1 MFKRTVKFLG
11 LRISL
16 ILLVVILLLVAVVLG
31 LMLGYG
37 GLGGKNP
44 TDIFKPSVWHDFISK
59 LSGKALK

>member
-1 MFKRTVKFLG
+1 MFKKTIKFLG

-16 ILLVVILLLVAVVLG
+16 ILLVVILMALAIVLG

-44 TDIFKPSVWHDFISK
+44 GDIFQPSIWHEFFSK
-59 LSGKALK
+59 LSGK

>member
-16 ILLVVILLLVAVVLG
+16 ILLISILVILAIVLG

-37 GLGGKNP
+37 GLGGKAP
-44 TDIFKPSVWHDFISK
+44 TDIFKPSVWHDFIAK
-59 LSGKALK
+59 LSGN

>member
-16 ILLVVILLLVAVVLG
+16 ILLISILVILAIVLG

-37 GLGGKNP
+37 GLGGKIP
-44 TDIFKPSVWHDFISK
+44 TDIFKPSVWHDFIAK
-59 LSGKALK
+59 LSGK

>member
-16 ILLVVILLLVAVVLG
+16 ILLISILVILAIVLG

-37 GLGGKNP
+37 GLGGKTP
-44 TDIFKPSVWHDFISK
+44 TDIFKPSVWHDFITK
-59 LSGKALK
+59 LSGK

>member
-1 MFKRTVKFLG
+1 MFKKTIKFLG

-16 ILLVVILLLVAVVLG
+16 ILLVVILMALAIVLG

-44 TDIFKPSVWHDFISK
+44 GDIFRQSIWHDFFSK
-59 LSGKALK
+59 LSGK

>member
-1 MFKRTVKFLG
+1 MFKRSIKFFG

-16 ILLVVILLLVAVVLG
+16 IVLVLILFAIAIILG

-44 TDIFKPSVWHDFISK
+44 VSIFKPSVWHDFFSK
-59 LSGKALK
+59 LNAK

>member
-16 ILLVVILLLVAVVLG
+16 ILLISILVILAIVLG

-37 GLGGKNP
+37 GLGKTP
-44 TDIFKPSVWHDFISK
+44 TDIFKPSVWHDFIAK
-59 LSGKALK
+59 LSGK

>member
-16 ILLVVILLLVAVVLG
+16 ILLISILVILAIVLG

-37 GLGGKNP
+37 GLGGKRP
-44 TDIFKPSVWHDFISK
+44 TDIFKPSVWHDFIAK
-59 LSGKALK
+59 LSGK

>member
-1 MFKRTVKFLG
+1 MFKKTIKFLG

-16 ILLVVILLLVAVVLG
+16 ILLVVILMALAIVLG

-44 TDIFKPSVWHDFISK
+44 GDVFRPSIWHDFFSK
-59 LSGKALK
+59 LSSKS

>member
-1 MFKRTVKFLG
+1 MFKKTIKFLG

-16 ILLVVILLLVAVVLG
+16 ILLVVILMVLAIVLG

-44 TDIFKPSVWHDFISK
+44 GDVFRPSIWHDFFSK
-59 LSGKALK
+59 MSGK

>member
-16 ILLVVILLLVAVVLG
+16 ILLISILVILAIVLG

-37 GLGGKNP
+37 GLSGKTP
-44 TDIFKPSVWHDFISK
+44 TDIFKPSVWHDFIAK
-59 LSGKALK
+59 LSGK

>member
-1 MFKRTVKFLG
+1 MFKRTIKFLG

-16 ILLVVILLLVAVVLG
+16 ILLVLILVILAIMLG

-44 TDIFKPSVWHDFISK
+44 MDIFKPSVWDDFFGK
-59 LSGKALK
+59 LSGL

>member
-16 ILLVVILLLVAVVLG
+16 ILLVVILIILAIVIG

-44 TDIFKPSVWHDFISK
+44 ADIFKPSVWHDFIAK
-59 LSGKALK
+59 LSGK